1 MLKFVPIAAAALM
14 AMSAHAVQKDIT
26 VTATVDATLE
36 MLSADGSAL
45 PTTMQMQYMP
55 GVGLQPAVV
64 NTKIFTNN
72 KANDVQI
79 RLASSPS
86 LTNQTNPGANPAP
99 LTVKLGDETLGT
111 TVKTLQANAIFPGDV
126 TDGSIVLPLSIA
138 QSSPQTLDTGSYQG
152 LVSLVLTQSAAA
164 TGGGE
169 TGGGD

>member
-45 PTTMQMQYMP
+45 PTTMQMQYLP

-64 NTKIFTNN
+64 NTKIFTND
-72 KANDVQI
+72 KARDLQI

-86 LTNQTNPGANPAP
+86 LTNQTNPGANSASLKVELGGNEVTTTAST
-99 LTVKLGDETLGT
+99 LTAST
-111 TVKTLQANAIFPGDV
+111 IFPGDAKE
-126 TDGSIVLPLSIA
+126 GSIVLPLSIA

-164 TGGGE
+164 TGGGG